1 MEPTLIAN
9 QKISFKEIRVKVIQ
23 KNVFSCP
30 VFASW
35 SLFSEIWLCMSY
47 VMYGVWRDRHI

>member
-9 QKISFKEIRVKVIQ
+9 KKIGFKKIRVNAIQ

-30 VFASW
+30 VFAGLG
-35 SLFSEIWLCMSY
+35 LFREI
-47 VMYGVWRDRHI
+47 

>member
-9 QKISFKEIRVKVIQ
+9 KKISFKEIRVKVIQ

-30 VFASW
+30 VFAG
-35 SLFSEIWLCMSY
+35 LGVFGEIWL
-47 VMYGVWRDRHI
+47 